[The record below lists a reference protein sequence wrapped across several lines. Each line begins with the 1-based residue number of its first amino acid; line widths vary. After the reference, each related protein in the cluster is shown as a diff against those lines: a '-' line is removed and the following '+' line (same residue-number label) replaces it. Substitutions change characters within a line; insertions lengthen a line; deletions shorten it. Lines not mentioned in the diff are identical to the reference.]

1 MSAPLLRVEGLTAG
15 YGRGE
20 VLRDLSIEVAE
31 RTTVSIIG
39 PNGAGKTTLIRCVSG
54 ALRPSGGR
62 VVFDGEEVT
71 GLRPVELVR
80 RGIMQVP
87 QGRHLFGELTVEE
100 NLRLGGHS
108 VRRRIDVERRI
119 EELVEIFPIVRERRG
134 QLAHTLSGGQQQ
146 MVAIARGLVCEPRL
160 LLLDEPSVGLAPA
173 IIDDVG
179 ALVAQIKA
187 AGCTVLLAEQNV
199 PLALSLA
206 DHVHVIANGA
216 VAAHGTP
223 AEIEARDDAR
233 RAYLGLPD
241 PAGAAA

>member
-1 MSAPLLRVEGLTAG
+1 MAPLLQVEGLTAG
-15 YGRGE
+15 YGRGD
-20 VLRDLSIEVAE
+20 VLRELSIEVPE

-39 PNGAGKTTLIRCVSG
+39 PNGAGKTTLIRCISG
-54 ALRPSGGR
+54 VLRPTAGR
-62 VVFDGEEVT
+62 IALDGDDIA
-71 GLRPVELVR
+71 GMRPVELVR

-108 VRRRIDVERRI
+108 VRRRIDVQRRI
-119 EELVEIFPIVRERRG
+119 EELADIFPIVRERRD
-134 QLAHTLSGGQQQ
+134 QLAQTLSGGQQQ
-146 MVAIARGLVCEPRL
+146 MVAIARGLVSEPRL
-160 LLLDEPSVGLAPA
+160 LLLDEPSVGLAPT

-187 AGCTVLLAEQNV
+187 AGCTVLLSEQNV

-216 VAAHGTP
+216 VVAHGTP

-241 PAGAAA
+241 PAGAPA

>member
-1 MSAPLLRVEGLTAG
+1 
-15 YGRGE
+15 
-20 VLRDLSIEVAE
+20 VLRDLSIDVPECS
-31 RTTVSIIG
+31 TVSIIG
-39 PNGAGKTTLIRCVSG
+39 PNGAGKTTLIRCISG
-54 ALRPSGGR
+54 VLRPSAGR
-62 VVFDGEEVT
+62 ILLDGEEIA
-71 GLRPVELVR
+71 GLRPSELVR
-80 RGIMQVP
+80 RGIMHVP
-87 QGRHLFGELTVEE
+87 QGRHLFAELTVEE

-108 VRRRIDVERRI
+108 VRGRIDVQRRID
-119 EELVEIFPIVRERRG
+119 ELVEIFPIVREKRD
-134 QLAHTLSGGQQQ
+134 QPAHTLSGGQQQ
-146 MVAIARGLVCEPRL
+146 MVAIARGLVSEPRL

-179 ALVAQIKA
+179 ALVARITA
-187 AGCTVLLAEQNV
+187 AGCTVLLSEQNV

-233 RAYLGLPD
+233 RAYLGMPA